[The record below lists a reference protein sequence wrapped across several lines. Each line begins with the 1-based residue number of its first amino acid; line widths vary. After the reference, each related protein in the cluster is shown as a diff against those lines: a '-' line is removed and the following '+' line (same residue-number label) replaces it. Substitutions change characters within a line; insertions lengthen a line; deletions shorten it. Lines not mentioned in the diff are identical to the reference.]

1 MENQELIDESKAFN
15 ERINNTKNSFFS
27 VLDDYKRYYVYYN
40 KNPEV
45 TEFQNYYS
53 NSKGQLRQLSKD
65 MLLLTNNINNHI
77 ENLDR
82 TMKEKSVK
90 LDDEKKLY
98 DNLVAKLKH
107 YENTQNGSEI
117 LIDDSKEEYN
127 MQYYTN
133 WQLFIGIVMLSTSLA
148 TLFRKSNTP

>member
-1 MENQELIDESKAFN
+1 MENRELIDESKAFN

-53 NSKGQLRQLSKD
+53 DSKGQLRQLSRD
-65 MLLLTNNINNHI
+65 IFLLTTNINNHI

-82 TMKEKSVK
+82 TMKEKSLE

-148 TLFRKSNTP
+148 SLFRNSNTQ

>member
-65 MLLLTNNINNHI
+65 MLLLSNNINNHI
-77 ENLDR
+77 E
-82 TMKEKSVK
+82 
-90 LDDEKKLY
+90 
-98 DNLVAKLKH
+98 
-107 YENTQNGSEI
+107 
-117 LIDDSKEEYN
+117 
-127 MQYYTN
+127 
-133 WQLFIGIVMLSTSLA
+133 IGRAHV
-148 TLFRKSNTP
+148 